1 MDFGA
6 KKRRLRFPN
15 IIPSVGK
22 LRFPSRI
29 PSDGKRFPSKIPSVG
44 YSRLPSKI
52 PSLGKARRPIRIP
65 STGNFRFI
73 NLDSSSANVFISS
86 DASEFIGI
94 PLTKCVV
101 NTTKLNVTI
110 EITFIIQ

>member
-29 PSDGKRFPSKIPSVG
+29 PSDGKRFPSKIPSV
-44 YSRLPSKI
+44 
-52 PSLGKARRPIRIP
+52 GKARRPIRIP